1 VSITSHSTLHYFLFK
16 QCKIS
21 LKRYERTLYSLTL
34 SLSLSP
40 IFLVFFFLKLKRI
53 SMAVKKLIIVVDIT
67 ATMESYWNT
76 ILEDYLEKIIRFNI
90 FPLFFSHFSLFI
102 YSSSTY
108 SSLFFYMSI
117 FCILLVP
124 LFFLWFCI

>member
-1 VSITSHSTLHYFLFK
+1 
-16 QCKIS
+16 
-21 LKRYERTLYSLTL
+21 
-34 SLSLSP
+34 
-40 IFLVFFFLKLKRI
+40 
-53 SMAVKKLIIVVDIT
+53 MAIKKLIIVVDST

-117 FCILLVP
+117 FLHPVSAIILFVILHIILSIYDGRMKYLLMDLQNICNFFKKLRVP
-124 LFFLWFCI
+124 DLFHSITTHKLTL